1 MTSAAPGI
9 STSPVEV
16 TNISRHGFWL
26 LLENEELFLPFS
38 EFPWFQNVPVGKIL
52 NVELPTTGHLYWPEL
67 DVDLAV
73 ESVRHPE
80 KFPLVSRVG
89 A

>member
-1 MTSAAPGI
+1 MTYAAPGI

-16 TNISRHGFWL
+16 TNISKHGFWL
-26 LLENEELFLPFS
+26 LLESEELFLPFS
-38 EFPWFQNVPVGKIL
+38 EFPWFYNVPVGKIL
-52 NVELPTTGHLYWPEL
+52 NVELPSSGHLYWPDL

-73 ESVRHPE
+73 ESIRHPE

>member
-16 TNISRHGFWL
+16 TNISKHGFWL

-38 EFPWFQNVPVGKIL
+38 EFPWFRDVPVSKIL
-52 NVELPTTGHLYWPEL
+52 NVELPSSNHLYWPDL